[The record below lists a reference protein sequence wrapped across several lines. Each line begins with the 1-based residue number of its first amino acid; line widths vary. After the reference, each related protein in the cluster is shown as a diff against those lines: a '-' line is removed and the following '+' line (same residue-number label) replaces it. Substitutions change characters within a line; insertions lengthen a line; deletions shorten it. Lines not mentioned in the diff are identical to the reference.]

1 MIPRALARCRGGLV
15 VIDWSYLV
23 RNAWEVGGTS
33 KTASIVIGRIARI
46 LSDPMPDA
54 IVLAVD
60 PRHELK
66 DGSTVRGWTFRD
78 EATAELPEDKRYKAN
93 RPPEPPEFAAI
104 QRRLLDVMRAHR
116 IPVLEPAAAGQRQD
130 YEADDAAA
138 TAARIARAEG
148 RAVALLARDKDWL
161 QCVSSEDMG
170 APSVIRWWPFISD
183 AERQRGEVEEWG
195 DAEVRKRFDVEPSQ
209 IADYL
214 AMVGDNSDNIDGV
227 PGIGAKRA
235 AKILFDHGT
244 LDAALAAEPLTKDE
258 RKLHEH
264 RDAALSARSLVRL
277 WDTAPVLWDAD
288 EQMVGGFD
296 APRIA
301 RLYREFGFT
310 QLERQIP
317 TFPKLPFYNA
327 A

>member
-1 MIPRALARCRGGLV
+1 MMPRALVRQRGGLV
-15 VIDWSYLV
+15 VVDWSYLV

-33 KTASIVIGRIARI
+33 KTASIVIGRVARL

-60 PRHELK
+60 PRRELPDK
-66 DGSTVRGWTFRD
+66 STVRGWTFRD
-78 EATAELPEDKRYKAN
+78 DATAELPEHKRYKAN
-93 RPPEPPEFAAI
+93 RPPEPPEFAII

-116 IPVLEPAAAGQRQD
+116 IPVLEPASAARKQD

-138 TAARIARAEG
+138 AAVRIARAEG

-161 QCVSSEDMG
+161 QCVSTEDMG
-170 APSVIRWWPFISD
+170 TPPVIRWWPFLSD

-195 DAEVRKRFDVEPSQ
+195 NAEVRKRFDVEPSQ

-214 AMVGDNSDNIDGV
+214 AMVGDSGDNVDGV
-227 PGIGAKRA
+227 PGIGAKKA
-235 AKILFDHGT
+235 AKILFDHGS
-244 LDAALAAEPLTKDE
+244 LDVALTAEPITKDE
-258 RKLHEH
+258 QRLHAH

-277 WDTAPVLWDAD
+277 WDQAPVLWDAD

-296 APRIA
+296 ARRIA
-301 RLYREFGFT
+301 YLYREFGFT
-310 QLERQIP
+310 RLEREIP
-317 TFPKLPFYNA
+317 TFPKEPFYTA